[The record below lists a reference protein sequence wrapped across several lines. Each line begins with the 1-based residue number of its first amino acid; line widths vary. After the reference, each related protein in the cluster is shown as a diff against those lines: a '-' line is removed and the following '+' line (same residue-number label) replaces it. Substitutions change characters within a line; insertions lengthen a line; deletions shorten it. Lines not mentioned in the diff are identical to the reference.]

1 MTAVLSA
8 LALAGIY
15 HRLAEKYPT
24 QINAGIDFF
33 MPLDFN
39 PSRTIVSLSRLVTEG
54 RLIKRLQTRG
64 GERWPV
70 GGVGEAP
77 RLPPPAVQ
85 AALAS
90 GVPRRTP
97 RAPDGL

>member
-70 GGVGEAP
+70 GGVGDATRVSP
-77 RLPPPAVQ
+77 SAVQ

-97 RAPDGL
+97 RAR